1 MLEWYTLEKRKIM
14 QYLIIAYD
22 NENVLEKR
30 LEVRD
35 AHIAGAKELMA
46 QGKIINAG
54 ALIEEDQM
62 VGSTLYVDFE
72 NDDEMNAWLETEP
85 YVTHGVWNMDDF
97 QIVPVKLLPN

>member
-1 MLEWYTLEKRKIM
+1 M

-22 NENVLEKR
+22 NDNALDKR

-35 AHIAGAKELMA
+35 AHVAGAKKLIAE
-46 QGKIINAG
+46 GKIINAG

-72 NDDEMNAWLETEP
+72 TEDELNDWIDNEP
-85 YVTHGVWNMDDF
+85 YVTNNVWNMDEF
-97 QIVPVKLLPN
+97 QIVPVKLLPKD